1 MVAARSRL
9 LPVALLLATGAFV
22 TVTFVPSPVQ
32 RGETAGILARVPSG
46 GAPAQHA
53 ALLGAA
59 AAAVPTAAHAAKAFD
74 PVDVIFRLV
83 ALVAVLLGPIIA
95 FLGLQFILPQAD
107 MSK

>member
-9 LPVALLLATGAFV
+9 LSVAVLLAAGAFV
-22 TVTFVPSPVQ
+22 ATTFVPPPAAAPRAPPSDLPPV
-32 RGETAGILARVPSG
+32 
-46 GAPAQHA
+46 QHA
-53 ALLGAA
+53 ALLGVA

-74 PVDVIFRLV
+74 PVDTVFKLV
-83 ALVAVLLGPIIA
+83 ALVAVLVGPIIA

>member
-9 LPVALLLATGAFV
+9 LSVAVLLAAGAFV
-22 TVTFVPSPVQ
+22 ATTFVPPPAAAP
-32 RGETAGILARVPSG
+32 RAPPSDL
-46 GAPAQHA
+46 APAQHA
-53 ALLGAA
+53 ALLGVA